1 MSFSFYWQIPC
12 YHMFDKINWK
22 MSNKKTSSK
31 KQDNK
36 EELTEEELVD
46 QQEQSTENHSEA
58 SENTDNT
65 AETNENTDSTSQEPT
80 PEELIQAANDK
91 YLRLYAEFENFRRRT
106 AKEKLELIS
115 NASGDILKEVLPILD
130 DMERAIES
138 NKSSEDINT
147 VKEGFELVYNKL
159 ANTLKSKG
167 LKPMDSKETEFDT
180 DKHEAITKIPAP
192 TEELKGKVVDVV
204 EKGYYLNDKV
214 IRYAKVVIGE

>member
-1 MSFSFYWQIPC
+1 MS
-12 YHMFDKINWK
+12 K
-22 MSNKKTSSK
+22 KKTSK
-31 KQDNK
+31 KQADKTEQPDVEAVEQNEDVQ
-36 EELTEEELVD
+36 EETNNQNESADKDSSEEESAD
-46 QQEQSTENHSEA
+46 KKTE
-58 SENTDNT
+58 T
-65 AETNENTDSTSQEPT
+65 AQEPSL
-80 PEELIQAANDK
+80 EEQIQAEKDK

-115 NASGDILKEVLPILD
+115 GASGDVIKEIIPVID

-138 NKSSEDINT
+138 NKTSEDVET

-159 ANTLKSKG
+159 LRTLKSKG
-167 LKPMDSKETEFDT
+167 LQEMDSKDNEFDT

-192 TEELKGKVVDVV
+192 SEEQKGKVVDVI